1 MRRNAIS
8 SAVKDEESEINLT
21 PMLDVVFIM
30 LIFFIVTA
38 NFIKEPGLEINRP
51 DSDTAE
57 TQENAAILI
66 AVGPTGEVW
75 MDGRRIDVRQVK
87 ANVVKL
93 LADNPKGSVVIQ
105 ADEKAVADTIIKVM
119 DGSKGGWCKCNFTC
133 FRTKIIYESS
143 ICSYK
148 FFYKTNS

>member
-1 MRRNAIS
+1 MRRNAINA
-8 SAVKDEESEINLT
+8 AVKDDESEINLT

-66 AVGPTGEVW
+66 AVGSNDEVW

-87 ANVVKL
+87 ANVVKML
-93 LADNPKGSVVIQ
+93 SDNPKGSVVIQ
-105 ADEKAVADTIIKVM
+105 ADEQAVADTIIKVM
-119 DGSKGGWCKCNFTC
+119 DGAREAGVNACLLYTSPSP
-133 FRTKIIYESS
+133 RD
-143 ICSYK
+143 
-148 FFYKTNS
+148 

>member
-8 SAVKDEESEINLT
+8 SAVQEEEAEINMT

-51 DSDTAE
+51 ESDTSE

-66 AVGPTGEVW
+66 AIGASGEIW
-75 MDGRRIDVRQVK
+75 MDGRRIDARQV
-87 ANVVKL
+87 
-93 LADNPKGSVVIQ
+93 
-105 ADEKAVADTIIKVM
+105 
-119 DGSKGGWCKCNFTC
+119 
-133 FRTKIIYESS
+133 
-143 ICSYK
+143 
-148 FFYKTNS
+148 

>member
-1 MRRNAIS
+1 MRRNAITT
-8 SAVKDEESEINLT
+8 AVKEEDSEINLT

-66 AVGPTGEVW
+66 AVGATGEVW
-75 MDGRRIDVRQVK
+75 ISLLCPLLRADLSGFSTGR
-87 ANVVKL
+87 
-93 LADNPKGSVVIQ
+93 
-105 ADEKAVADTIIKVM
+105 
-119 DGSKGGWCKCNFTC
+119 C
-133 FRTKIIYESS
+133 FRCLGLLGGLLQFRDLVLVHVANYIHQGVYCHLLKYVLFEHPPRNLYS
-143 ICSYK
+143 
-148 FFYKTNS
+148 

>member
-8 SAVKDEESEINLT
+8 SAVQDEEAEINMT

-51 DSDTAE
+51 DASTAE

-66 AVGPTGEVW
+66 AIGASGE
-75 MDGRRIDVRQVK
+75 I
-87 ANVVKL
+87 
-93 LADNPKGSVVIQ
+93 
-105 ADEKAVADTIIKVM
+105 
-119 DGSKGGWCKCNFTC
+119 
-133 FRTKIIYESS
+133 
-143 ICSYK
+143 
-148 FFYKTNS
+148 